1 MLIVIYTRCMK
12 KTTLVVDEELALRVR
27 TILGTKSLRETV
39 DRALQRVLELEA
51 RRQAITQLR
60 EMAGLELDN
69 EEVMAQAWR

>member
-1 MLIVIYTRCMK
+1 MK
-12 KTTLVVDEELALRVR
+12 KTTLIVDEELVLRAR

-39 DRALQRVLELEA
+39 DRALQGVLELEA
-51 RRQAITQLR
+51 RREAIRQLR